1 MCCGVFTRKILT
13 PSLNINT
20 GRILDEVISLRN
32 ALFFL
37 ATMTLVFFS
46 AFGIAF
52 ATPADHDCNDF
63 SSQEEA
69 QKYWDEKGYSADHDP
84 ERLDADGDGIPC
96 EQGESN
102 SGSSDNGSNN
112 SGNNGSSDNGTEPQ
126 QGSGSSES
134 GGKLPKT
141 ATSYPVN
148 ALAGLGM
155 LVVGAI
161 FFVLH
166 RRLT

>member
-1 MCCGVFTRKILT
+1 
-13 PSLNINT
+13 
-20 GRILDEVISLRN
+20 
-32 ALFFL
+32 
-37 ATMTLVFFS
+37 MTLVFFS

-52 ATPADHDCNDF
+52 ATPADHDCDDF

-96 EQGESN
+96 EEGG
-102 SGSSDNGSNN
+102 SGNGGSDNGTSD
-112 SGNNGSSDNGTEPQ
+112 NGSSDNGTQPQ

-166 RRLT
+166 RRLA